1 MLALLVQQC
10 TTVLMQKALR
20 IRGRAD
26 EELQKTLEERC
37 RRKKQ
42 MQAELHAQQA
52 AAMAKAAD
60 DGSATTEL
68 SRLRMEG
75 TQFTCCTSTSV
86 QILTPT
92 HASARQ
98 SGDPPGGGAGACS
111 F

>member
-1 MLALLVQQC
+1 VHIL
-10 TTVLMQKALR
+10 TQKALR

-52 AAMAKAAD
+52 VVMAKAVD

-75 TQFTCCTSTSV
+75 TQFTCFTNTLSTN
-86 QILTPT
+86 TD
-92 HASARQ
+92 ADACCRQ
-98 SGDPPGGGAGACS
+98 AIW
-111 F
+111 

>member
-1 MLALLVQQC
+1 VH
-10 TTVLMQKALR
+10 VLTQKALR

-42 MQAELHAQQA
+42 MQAELHAQQTV
-52 AAMAKAAD
+52 AMAKAAD

-75 TQFTCCTSTSV
+75 TQFTCFTSTKV
-86 QILTPT
+86 QILTQM
-92 HASARQ
+92 HAAARQ
-98 SGDPPGGGAGACS
+98 CGDSPGGGTGAGS
-111 F
+111 L